1 MPRSIATDSCN
12 CQQLK
17 RVGDPANLQPMVANT
32 KDDFAKRLNTAC
44 GNANP
49 PIPQG
54 RGRTAELCRRV
65 KTVGLSVSG
74 ESVRKWL
81 AGESIPSM
89 DNIRYIARALEVD
102 TEWLLTGAVKYIS
115 LAEQNAKAAT
125 TPKVACDEVTYGAD
139 PTTTTV
145 VEIMRMLDEP
155 GREKVLFAAR
165 LALDDHNRATDQN
178 STARAG

>member
-1 MPRSIATDSCN
+1 
-12 CQQLK
+12 
-17 RVGDPANLQPMVANT
+17 MVANT

-49 PIPQG
+49 PIPEG

-89 DNIRYIARALEVD
+89 DNIRYIARALAVD

-115 LAEQNAKAAT
+115 LADKKET
-125 TPKVACDEVTYGAD
+125 LGSTIKVADGEASYGND
-139 PTTTTV
+139 PTTATV
-145 VEIMRMLDEP
+145 VEIMSMIDQV

-165 LALDDHNRATDQN
+165 LALEDFSRATDQN
-178 STARAG
+178 SIARAG